1 MDKQEPQEKSIDPRG
16 VKIAYTLC
24 AAFGI
29 GLILF
34 LLVPTLLGIW
44 TVYDVALVICLTL
57 LYVAPAY
64 ATNGSMV
71 IFGRHGTPIDGGRN
85 FWDGKRIFGD
95 GKTWQG
101 TIGGIITGT
110 IVGIIFL
117 LISQFLIW
125 PYLQI
130 QISLYPMKLADTAAD
145 VAYLQAFLNPIFIIG
160 VLRGFLL
167 SLGTPIGDMIGSFF
181 KRRFNLERGA
191 PAPIVDQLD
200 FLLGA
205 ILFAYI
211 VFPLRWEYFIF
222 ALLVTLLIH
231 ILANTVGY
239 KLGYKKVPW

>member
-1 MDKQEPQEKSIDPRG
+1 METQEQPEKPIDPRG

-24 AAFGI
+24 AVFGI
-29 GLILF
+29 GLILY
-34 LLVPTLLGIW
+34 LLLPALLGIW
-44 TVYDVALVICLTL
+44 TVYDVVLVISLSL

-71 IFGRHGTPIDGGRN
+71 IFGRNGTPIDGGRN
-85 FWDGKRIFGD
+85 LWDGRRILGD

-110 IVGIIFL
+110 LVGIIFL
-117 LISQFLIW
+117 VISQFVLW
-125 PYLQI
+125 PFFQNQI
-130 QISLYPMKLADTAAD
+130 IGNPLYPMNLADP
-145 VAYLQAFLNPIFIIG
+145 AYLEQFLSPIFLLG

-222 ALLVTLLIH
+222 ALLATLLIH

>member
-1 MDKQEPQEKSIDPRG
+1 MDKQEAQEKSIDPRG
-16 VKIAYTLC
+16 LKIAYTLC
-24 AAFGI
+24 AVFGI
-29 GLILF
+29 GLMLF
-34 LLVPTLLGIW
+34 LILPVLLNIW
-44 TVYDVALVICLTL
+44 TVYDMVLVIALSL

-71 IFGRHGTPIDGGRN
+71 IFGRKGTPIDGGRN
-85 FWDGKRIFGD
+85 FWDGKRILGD

-110 IVGIIFL
+110 IVGLLFL
-117 LISQFLIW
+117 LISQFVIW
-125 PYLQI
+125 PYFQSQVI
-130 QISLYPMKLADTAAD
+130 ENPLYPMNLDD
-145 VAYLQAFLNPIFIIG
+145 PAYLQAFLNPVFLLG
-160 VLRGFLL
+160 FLRGFLL

-181 KRRFNLERGA
+181 KRRLNLERGA
-191 PAPIVDQLD
+191 PAPVVDQLD

-222 ALLVTLLIH
+222 ALLATLLIH

>member
-71 IFGRHGTPIDGGRN
+71 IFGRHGTPIDAGRN
-85 FWDGKRIFGD
+85 FWDGKRILGD

-110 IVGIIFL
+110 LVGLIFL
-117 LISQFLIW
+117 LISKFIIW
-125 PYLQI
+125 PYIDSQVI
-130 QISLYPMKLADTAAD
+130 ANPLYPMNLDD
-145 VAYLQAFLNPIFIIG
+145 HDYLEKFLSPTILMGI
-160 VLRGFLL
+160 LRGFLL

-181 KRRFNLERGA
+181 KRRLNLERGA

-211 VFPLRWEYFIF
+211 VFHLNWEYFIF
-222 ALLVTLLIH
+222 ALLATLLIH